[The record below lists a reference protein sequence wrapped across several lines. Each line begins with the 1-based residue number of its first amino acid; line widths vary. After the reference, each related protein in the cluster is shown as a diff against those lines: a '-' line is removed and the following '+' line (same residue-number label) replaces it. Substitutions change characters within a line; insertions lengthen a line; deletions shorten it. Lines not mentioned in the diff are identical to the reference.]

1 MSKGITLS
9 SETQINLTQY
19 SSHRLWEIHQGLS
32 LSRITLPGRVVK
44 WHGGMCMYFPLILD
58 WVASADLFHWWIIM
72 VSYACWS
79 FSNLGLTPDRALEK
93 TSFSCSLLSNHAVL
107 CGVILTKIGF
117 FTSLHRR
124 QNDCTYTGHL
134 KKQVWYTQNK
144 LWKKW
149 PSRENFKMLTV
160 LFSSMYLTFD
170 NEYLI
175 MEYLFIERYKPHC

>member
-1 MSKGITLS
+1 MGDPSGSQSFQDYSAGES
-9 SETQINLTQY
+9 SEVAWRAVHVFSPYL
-19 SSHRLWEIHQGLS
+19 GLS
-32 LSRITLPGRVVK
+32 CFCRLISLMNH
-44 WHGGMCMYFPLILD
+44 HGILRMLIL
-58 WVASADLFHWWIIM
+58 F
-72 VSYACWS
+72 Y
-79 FSNLGLTPDRALEK
+79 LGLTPDRALEK

-107 CGVILTKIGF
+107 WGIILTKISF
-117 FTSLHRR
+117 LTPPHRR

-175 MEYLFIERYKPHC
+175 MEYLFIERYKAHC